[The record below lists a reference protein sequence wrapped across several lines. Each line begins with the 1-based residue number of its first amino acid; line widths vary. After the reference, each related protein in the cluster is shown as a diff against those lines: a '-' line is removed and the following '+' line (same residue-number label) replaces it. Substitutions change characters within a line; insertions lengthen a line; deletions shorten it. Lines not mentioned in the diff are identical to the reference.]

1 MLMNEFRDKEFD
13 KLFDLEVKE
22 EIFSEEEIF

>member
-1 MLMNEFRDKEFD
+1 MLMSEFRDKEFD

-22 EIFSEEEIF
+22 EIVSEEEIF